1 MNKTPAKNL
10 HPLLRLHQL
19 DVLIFHWTMKR
30 KRLELIARLA
40 RCVSHSADGFFYP
53 LLALGLYL
61 VNPDRGA
68 PFAAS
73 MALAFML
80 ERPLYWVLKNT
91 LKRRRPPSA
100 LPGFQSFII
109 PSDQFSFPSGHTS
122 GAFVTAMLLCLFFPA
137 LSVPA
142 LVWAALVGASR
153 VTLGVHF
160 PTDIVAGAT
169 MGATL
174 AWSATRLL
182 TGSGWLA

>member
-19 DVLIFHWTMKR
+19 DVVIFHWTMKR
-30 KRLELIARLA
+30 RHLEAMARLA
-40 RCVSHSADGFFYP
+40 RSISRSADGFAYP

-61 VNPDRGA
+61 LDPVRGA
-68 PFAAS
+68 HFAAA
-73 MALAFML
+73 MALAFAL

-91 LKRRRPPSA
+91 LRRRRPPSA
-100 LPGFQSFII
+100 LPDFQSFII

-122 GAFVTAMLLCLFFPA
+122 GAFVTAVLLCLFFPA
-137 LSVPA
+137 LGGPA

-160 PTDIVAGAT
+160 PTDIVAGAA